1 MPPRSIGGRRVPY
14 FALRDETEARGR
26 VSVTSPYHFRRY
38 SYTRRGVHGWP
49 RPGGGQKVN
58 GLLSRPQRMHAHLTH
73 LYARTSPFHI
83 LFNTPHAFVHIS
95 RTLGAMC
102 GCIAPQTPF
111 VFALMSAARRASPS
125 AHSHTH
131 PHARPYRENRVAGGT
146 QWSHQRGVFSVQ
158 HLPVCYRYFDCFDS
172 FSGWYGM
179 VVLQVVFD
187 FLIVFAIL
195 IV

>member
-1 MPPRSIGGRRVPY
+1 MDGLGQ
-14 FALRDETEARGR
+14 
-26 VSVTSPYHFRRY
+26 
-38 SYTRRGVHGWP
+38 
-49 RPGGGQKVN
+49 GGGKKSMVSFLGRN
-58 GLLSRPQRMHAHLTH
+58 ACTHILH

-131 PHARPYRENRVAGGT
+131 LYPHARPYRENRVAGGT

-158 HLPVCYRYFDCFDS
+158 HLPVCYRYFDSCFDCFDS

-179 VVLQVVFD
+179 VV
-187 FLIVFAIL
+187 
-195 IV
+195 